1 MKLSLKIGFVLF
13 LISIYSQA
21 QKFELTPQYGYQV
34 GAKYSYHGG
43 YIKMPSSDQYGL
55 TLSTAVSSAISAE
68 FFWVQ
73 QNSTIRIK
81 DIIFY
86 PRETEVT
93 EVRVNHYQFGAI
105 HKFGTNKAIPFA
117 GMSAG
122 WSTFNPKNNVYSSN
136 TKFTIGA
143 TGGVKYFFSDRI
155 GFRLQAQLLIPIDW
169 GGVYFGSGG
178 TGVSAGGSLI
188 QLNFSGGLIFAFGK

>member
-1 MKLSLKIGFVLF
+1 MKSSIKLGLLLF
-13 LISIYSQA
+13 LTSFFINA
-21 QKFELTPQYGYQV
+21 QKIEITPQYGYQV
-34 GAKYSYHGG
+34 GAKYSYRGG
-43 YIKMPSSDQYGL
+43 YIKMPSSDQFGF
-55 TLSTAVSSAISAE
+55 TISTEVSSDISAE

-81 DIIFY
+81 DILFY

-93 EVRVNHYQFGAI
+93 NIRVNHYQFGAI
-105 HKFGTNKAIPFA
+105 HKFGSGKAIPFA

-122 WSTFNPKNNVYSSN
+122 LSTFNPEDGFSSS
-136 TKFTIGA
+136 TKFSFGA

-155 GFRLQAQLLIPIDW
+155 GFRLQAQLLIPIEW
-169 GGVYFGSGG
+169 GGVYFGTGG
-178 TGVSAGGSLI
+178 SGVSVGGSLV

>member
-1 MKLSLKIGFVLF
+1 
-13 LISIYSQA
+13 
-21 QKFELTPQYGYQV
+21 V

-43 YIKMPSSDQYGL
+43 YIKMPDSDQFGL
-55 TLSTAVSSAISAE
+55 TVSMAISNEISAE
-68 FFWVQ
+68 FFWAQ

-81 DIIFY
+81 DFLIF
-86 PRETEVT
+86 PRETEIT
-93 EVRVNHYQFGAI
+93 NIRVNHYQFGAI
-105 HKFGTNKAIPFA
+105 HKFGSGKAIPFA

-122 WSTFNPKNNVYSSN
+122 WSTFNPEDGFSSS
-136 TKFTIGA
+136 TKFSFGA

-178 TGVSAGGSLI
+178 AGVSAGGSLVL
-188 QLNFSGGLIFAFGK
+188 LNFSGGLIFAFGK